1 MTRETTMIDIDKTK
15 IVVKKELESF
25 IVPLSNE
32 EYAQL
37 ENNIIAEG
45 CRDPLMVWSENDS
58 YVLIDGHNRFKICNK
73 HSISFD
79 VKELKFNN
87 EEEVRLWMLNNQLGR
102 RNLTPDQL
110 SYYRGL
116 KYQSLKNQRGGYDN
130 VQSKGQKEPSTSER
144 LAGDFKVSESTI
156 KRDAK
161 FTQGLDIIGK
171 SNPALKMKILKGDV
185 KVNKSDVRLLCE
197 GDEATVSNIKNEAD
211 LFNKAKIIKDNLLNE
226 VESTLNQI
234 KEKQVEEAQEYFQSK
249 EPLFQ
254 EKDDQVNRIKGKIIS
269 AINRAINKRDIE
281 AIDELRKLIER
292 LENLL
297 FS

>member
-1 MTRETTMIDIDKTK
+1 MNKIKTEDV
-15 IVVKKELESF
+15 VVKKELESF

-37 ENNIIAEG
+37 EANIIEEG
-45 CRDPLMVWSENDS
+45 CRDPLIFWKTDEGL
-58 YVLIDGHNRFKICNK
+58 VLIDGHNRLKICTK
-73 HSISFD
+73 HNIPFKSQELPFD
-79 VKELKFNN
+79 S

-116 KYQSLKNQRGGYDN
+116 KYHSLKHQRGGYEN
-130 VQSKGQKEPSTSER
+130 VQSKGQKEPSTSEK
-144 LAGDFKVSESTI
+144 LAADFKVSESTI

-171 SNPALKMKILKGDV
+171 SNPSLKLKILKGEI
-185 KVNKSDVRLLCE
+185 KVNKSDIRLLSE
-197 GDEATVSNIKNEAD
+197 GDEKLISSIKNEAD
-211 LFNKAKIIKDNLLNE
+211 LYNKAKIIKDNLLNE

-234 KEKQVEEAQEYFQSK
+234 KEKQVEEAQEYFKST
-249 EPLFQ
+249 EPIFQ

>member
-1 MTRETTMIDIDKTK
+1 MNRIKFGDV
-15 IVVKKELESF
+15 VVKKELESF

-37 ENNIIAEG
+37 EANIIKEG
-45 CRDPLMVWSENDS
+45 CRDPLIFWRTDEGL
-58 YVLIDGHNRFKICNK
+58 VLIDGHNRLRICTKHNIPFKSN
-73 HSISFD
+73 
-79 VKELKFNN
+79 ELAFEN
-87 EEEVRLWMLNNQLGR
+87 EEEARLWMLNNQLGR

-116 KYQSLKNQRGGYDN
+116 KYHSLKHQRGGYEN
-130 VQSKGQKEPSTSER
+130 VQSKGQKEPSTSEK
-144 LAGDFKVSESTI
+144 LAADFKVSESTI

-171 SNPALKMKILKGDV
+171 SNPSLKLKILKGEI
-185 KVNKSDVRLLCE
+185 KVNKSDIRLLSE
-197 GDEATVSNIKNEAD
+197 GDENLISSIKNEAD
-211 LFNKAKIIKDNLLNE
+211 LYNKAKIIKDNLLNE

-234 KEKQVEEAQEYFQSK
+234 KEKQVEEAQEYLKST
-249 EPLFQ
+249 EPIFQ